1 MAKVEAS
8 VLLYAVDLDELR
20 EWVGGR
26 TEAEVQE
33 VLATIGEDEDAGW
46 IGELQPT
53 FERLVRRA
61 LLEGTLYAGLETED
75 RYFLTQ
81 ILIDIFDEYV
91 DAEALSEE
99 LPLDRLLEQERGLP
113 KGGPAPAGLAHLIRG
128 RELNGD
134 GLLWTSGPFEDAQPY
149 LGYVTRLEC
158 GAFAAALEQ
167 AVKNPAGGARP
178 PSGRPSGL
186 LKQLAAAARECA
198 ETEFDLVS
206 FVG

>member
-33 VLATIGEDEDAGW
+33 VLGTIGEDEDAGW
-46 IGELQPT
+46 IGELRPT
-53 FERLVRRA
+53 FERLVRRV
-61 LLEGTLYAGLETED
+61 LLEGKLYEDLEAED

-99 LPLDRLLEQERGLP
+99 LPLDRLLEQERALP
-113 KGGPAPAGLAHLIRG
+113 KGSPAAAGFAHLVRG
-128 RELNGD
+128 RELDGD
-134 GLLWTSGPFEDAQPY
+134 GLLWTSGGFEDAQPY
-149 LGYVTRLEC
+149 LGYITRSEC
-158 GAFAAALEQ
+158 AAFASALDQ
-167 AVKNPAGGARP
+167 AMKNPAGGARP
-178 PSGRPSGL
+178 PKARPSGL
-186 LKQLAAAARECA
+186 MKQLAAAARECA